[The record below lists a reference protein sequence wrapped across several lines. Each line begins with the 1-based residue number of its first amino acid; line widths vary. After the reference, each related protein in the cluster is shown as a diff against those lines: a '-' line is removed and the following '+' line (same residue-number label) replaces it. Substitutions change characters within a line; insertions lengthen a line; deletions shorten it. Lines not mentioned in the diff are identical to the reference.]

1 MLNENPQIQELETE
15 LTSEDYEVAPEDY
28 EVAPEEETV
37 IEQELKPV
45 KKKLEDQ
52 KWYVVHTYSGY
63 ENKVKANLEKAIENR
78 GMQDLIDQVVVPTQE
93 TVEIKNGVKKRVQ
106 RKIYPGYV
114 LVKMRMTEDTWF
126 VVRNTT
132 GVTSFVG
139 PESKPIPL
147 TDEEIISMGI
157 EMPDIEL
164 DISVD
169 QLVRIIAGPFDGS
182 VGNVKEVN
190 AQKKTVTVSLS
201 VFGRETQVELD
212 YHIVQRM

>member
-1 MLNENPQIQELETE
+1 MPDQKAPP
-15 LTSEDYEVAPEDY
+15 EVP
-28 EVAPEEETV
+28 
-37 IEQELKPV
+37 
-45 KKKLEDQ
+45 

-63 ENKVKANLEKAIENR
+63 ENKVKANIEKAIENR
-78 GMQDLIDQVVVPTQE
+78 GMQQLIDQVLVPTQDII
-93 TVEIKNGVKKRVQ
+93 EIKNGQKKHVQ

-114 LVKMRMTEDTWF
+114 LLKMSMTDETWF

-139 PESKPIPL
+139 PASKPIPL

-164 DISVD
+164 DINIDEQVK
-169 QLVRIIAGPFDGS
+169 IIAGPFDGS
-182 VGNVKEVN
+182 IGMVKDVN
-190 AQKKTVTVSLS
+190 AQKQTVTVSLS

>member
-1 MLNENPQIQELETE
+1 M
-15 LTSEDYEVAPEDY
+15 
-28 EVAPEEETV
+28 PEEQTMEPIAEV
-37 IEQELKPV
+37 LAEPIEESTLEPILDSEILDSEMLEP
-45 KKKLEDQ
+45 KKKPKEVEDP

-63 ENKVKANLEKAIENR
+63 ENKVKANVEKAIENR
-78 GMQDLIDQVVVPTQE
+78 GMQELIDQVVVPTQE

-114 LVKMRMTEDTWF
+114 LVKMSMTDETWF

-139 PESKPIPL
+139 PASKPIPL

-164 DISVD
+164 DISPD